1 VNVAIDTQVG
11 DNPVFNGVK
20 YEGIARNLRPDHL
33 AILPDDKGACSLE
46 DGCGVNNTSKNWKDR
61 LEQVWNAVFHKNG
74 SSQTE
79 KDQGMALTAEQ
90 KAALVAEVTNCSCG
104 GKAAT
109 DADKAAMNT
118 LSDEAI
124 LALHKMVTTK
134 KTEPEKSP
142 NEKQEVKTIV
152 VNELTA
158 DQKELLEYA
167 KNKKA
172 EERMGIIKALTD
184 SVPADQRQAQVL
196 NLSGKTLAELVE
208 LKKTVDALN
217 AGSKEE
223 GGGAD
228 FSGQA
233 PAPEAQAKNSGNK
246 VKPKEETPLELP
258 AWNWA
263 SDPKTEEG

>member
-1 VNVAIDTQVG
+1 
-11 DNPVFNGVK
+11 
-20 YEGIARNLRPDHL
+20 
-33 AILPDDKGACSLE
+33 
-46 DGCGVNNTSKNWKDR
+46 
-61 LEQVWNAVFHKNG
+61 
-74 SSQTE
+74 
-79 KDQGMALTAEQ
+79 
-90 KAALVAEVTNCSCG
+90 
-104 GKAAT
+104 
-109 DADKAAMNT
+109 
-118 LSDEAI
+118 
-124 LALHKMVTTK
+124 
-134 KTEPEKSP
+134 
-142 NEKQEVKTIV
+142 
-152 VNELTA
+152 
-158 DQKELLEYA
+158 
-167 KNKKA
+167 
-172 EERMGIIKALTD
+172 
-184 SVPADQRQAQVL
+184 VL